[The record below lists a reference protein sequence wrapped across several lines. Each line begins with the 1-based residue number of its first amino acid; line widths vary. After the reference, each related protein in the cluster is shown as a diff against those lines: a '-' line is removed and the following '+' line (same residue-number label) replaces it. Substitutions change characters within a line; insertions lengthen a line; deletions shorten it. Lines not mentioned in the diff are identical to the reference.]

1 MRCLQNIKKQY
12 SNLQIEEMKIKID
25 KIMSASPISLD
36 TDKLIRTFEHLTD
49 SLSNELENIKKSPI
63 NKTMENLISQP
74 EIKPLNNDIF
84 WHIGNAY
91 QQPLQ
96 NLVNQAQFDTKKSN
110 LATNDHIRIS
120 ETNTHNINLPTPVHS
135 TTNTYSQA
143 QAYYPK
149 APSHTPIQ
157 TQSLVHTP
165 IQTQSLVHTPIQA
178 ETPTQLQIPVQTPVQ
193 TAPQKKRPTHLPAFQ
208 PTPVTSIRDQ
218 TPYNST
224 TPQQNIYNGL
234 QQAFPQNYS
243 HQQIQNKANTTP
255 AREQENTTVTNNHIM
270 ATTEKPTL
278 PFTPSP
284 SANRPKTLGQAMAM
298 QIISGENFPSQK
310 PITIHSIPR
319 QSASS
324 MQPVPETTT
333 SQPSTSQ
340 TNPNFSTAIRKLA
353 DINASQTTFGDHIGS
368 YAKNLQSPK
377 HLDK

>member
-1 MRCLQNIKKQY
+1 MRGLQNTKKHY

-36 TDKLIRTFEHLTD
+36 TDKLIRTFERLTD
-49 SLSNELENIKKSPI
+49 SLSSELENIKKSPI
-63 NKTMENLISQP
+63 NKNLENLISQP

-91 QQPLQ
+91 QQPTKD
-96 NLVNQAQFDTKKSN
+96 LVNQAQFDTRNSN
-110 LATNDHIRIS
+110 LATNEHIRIS

-135 TTNTYSQA
+135 TTNTYTQA

-149 APSHTPIQ
+149 SPSHTPIQ

-165 IQTQSLVHTPIQA
+165 IQAQ
-178 ETPTQLQIPVQTPVQ
+178 TPTQLQIPVQTPVQ
-193 TAPQKKRPTHLPAFQ
+193 TAPQKKRPTDLPAIQ
-208 PTPVTSIRDQ
+208 PTPVTSVRDQ

-224 TPQQNIYNGL
+224 TPQQDIYNGL

-270 ATTEKPTL
+270 ATTGKPTL

-319 QSASS
+319 QSAFS

-368 YAKNLQSPK
+368 YVQNLQSPK
-377 HLDK
+377 HLD